1 MYFPYLA
8 LKQELSKISMYLRL
22 GQHLTGQANII
33 GINISDVFI
42 LKQSSTLWLSPMV
55 EAKQEKPEPPPLYF
69 LSLPSACLMV
79 PNVAQT

>member
-8 LKQELSKISMYLRL
+8 LKQKLYMRL
-22 GQHLTGQANII
+22 GQHFTGQANII